1 MEEQLMLEPGLNAT
15 KSQRLIMY
23 VLSLIIVG
31 LVVHFVYI
39 RVAGGNL
46 HEQNGKML
54 GRMENVEKK

>member
-1 MEEQLMLEPGLNAT
+1 MLEPGLNAT